1 MTVKNT
7 AQRKTPGENQ
17 PSSKPAVSATAGI
30 MESPK
35 RRLLN
40 ERLKTL
46 RAETEALA
54 IEAERKLKNL
64 PF

>member
-7 AQRKTPGENQ
+7 VQRKSPAEKP
-17 PSSKPAVSATAGI
+17 PSSKPAVSPTGGT

-54 IEAERKLKNL
+54 VEAERKLKNL